1 MNESQ
6 FQTFKLSDVINNL
19 VDDKGKLIKVP
30 GIPIKGFKEP
40 QDGTQRKM
48 LIPSLIPNYVF
59 RGSELGLIARFFL
72 KKSRYGLWVSGPT
85 GSGKSSVI
93 EQFCARLNW
102 PVVSCTG
109 SGRFEFSQLVGSNRL
124 TAGKNGE
131 APTMKFE
138 LGPLAQAM
146 LNGYVFIFNEADLA
160 DPSEL
165 TALNE
170 VLEGKDLYI
179 PENGGMIIK
188 PHPMFRLVC
197 TGNSA
202 GSGDDTGAYAGI
214 SQQNMALMDR
224 FYFLEVGYMSEE
236 TEEQAFALAFP
247 TIPKEW
253 REKMVRF
260 AVQIRSSF
268 ERGDLNSLSIPMS
281 TRTLYKWADNYLW
294 LLHSTG
300 TPEEKLYVSFQQALG
315 ARYNSTDRQVVC
327 QLARA
332 IFGEAWPAIEH

>member
-1 MNESQ
+1 MSESQ

-19 VDDKGKLIKVP
+19 VDDKGKLIKAP

-48 LIPSLIPNYVF
+48 LIPSVIPNYVF

-85 GSGKSSVI
+85 GSGKTSVI

-146 LNGYVFIFNEADLA
+146 LNGYVLYLTKLIWRIL
-160 DPSEL
+160 PS
-165 TALNE
+165 
-170 VLEGKDLYI
+170 
-179 PENGGMIIK
+179 
-188 PHPMFRLVC
+188 
-197 TGNSA
+197 
-202 GSGDDTGAYAGI
+202 
-214 SQQNMALMDR
+214 
-224 FYFLEVGYMSEE
+224 
-236 TEEQAFALAFP
+236 
-247 TIPKEW
+247 
-253 REKMVRF
+253 
-260 AVQIRSSF
+260 
-268 ERGDLNSLSIPMS
+268 
-281 TRTLYKWADNYLW
+281 
-294 LLHSTG
+294 LL
-300 TPEEKLYVSFQQALG
+300 L
-315 ARYNSTDRQVVC
+315 
-327 QLARA
+327 
-332 IFGEAWPAIEH
+332 

>member
-1 MNESQ
+1 
-6 FQTFKLSDVINNL
+6 
-19 VDDKGKLIKVP
+19 
-30 GIPIKGFKEP
+30 
-40 QDGTQRKM
+40 
-48 LIPSLIPNYVF
+48 
-59 RGSELGLIARFFL
+59 
-72 KKSRYGLWVSGPT
+72 
-85 GSGKSSVI
+85 
-93 EQFCARLNW
+93 
-102 PVVSCTG
+102 
-109 SGRFEFSQLVGSNRL
+109 
-124 TAGKNGE
+124 
-131 APTMKFE
+131 
-138 LGPLAQAM
+138 M